1 MWMNLCRRMRVSG
14 LGRLIPGVK
23 RNAIVRILVV
33 EDDPPLAQY
42 IRKGLEEEQYIVDV
56 AHDGAVASDVAA
68 RSKYDAL
75 VLDLSLPGLDGTGV
89 LRALRETQSH
99 IPVLVLTARN
109 KVEDRVSVLNM
120 GADDYLV
127 KPFSFSELCA
137 RLRALLRRHKQAV
150 SPTIKYADLEVNTT
164 QRVATRNG
172 KRIDLTSKEFMLLEY
187 LMRNSGHKVSR
198 AMIVEHVWN
207 LNFDTMTNVVDVYI
221 NYLRK
226 KVDEG
231 ADKKLI
237 HTVRGVG
244 YQFGEGRDVA

>member
-1 MWMNLCRRMRVSG
+1 M
-14 LGRLIPGVK
+14 
-23 RNAIVRILVV
+23 RILVV

-42 IRKGLEEEQYIVDV
+42 IRKGLEEENYIVDV
-56 AHDGAVASDVAA
+56 AHDGAIAKDMAA
-68 RSKYDAL
+68 ASKYGAL
-75 VLDLSLPGLDGTGV
+75 VLDLSLPGLDGTAV
-89 LRALRETQSH
+89 LQAIRETQSDVA
-99 IPVLVLTARN
+99 VLVLTARN
-109 KVEDRVSVLNM
+109 KLEDRVAVLNM

-127 KPFSFSELCA
+127 KPFSFSELSA
-137 RLRALLRRHKQAV
+137 RLRALGRRHKQAA
-150 SPTIKYADLEVNTT
+150 SPTIRYDDLEVNTA
-164 QRVATRNG
+164 QRVVVRNG

-231 ADKKLI
+231 SENKLI

-244 YQFGEGRDVA
+244 YRFGTGRDVA